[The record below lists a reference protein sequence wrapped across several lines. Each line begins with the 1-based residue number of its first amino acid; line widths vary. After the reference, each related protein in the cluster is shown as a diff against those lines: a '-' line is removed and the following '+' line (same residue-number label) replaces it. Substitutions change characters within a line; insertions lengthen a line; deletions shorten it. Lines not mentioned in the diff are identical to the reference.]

1 MGKNKKRGGREGT
14 EAAHRGGG
22 CAPVSGAPRGGLV
35 RIRERWRGGGGGGS
49 AGRLMIY
56 LDLGAPA
63 PVSR

>member
-22 CAPVSGAPRGGLV
+22 CPPLWSSLRRDGGHTGMV
-35 RIRERWRGGGGGGS
+35 EGEWGGGS

-56 LDLGAPA
+56 LDLGAPV